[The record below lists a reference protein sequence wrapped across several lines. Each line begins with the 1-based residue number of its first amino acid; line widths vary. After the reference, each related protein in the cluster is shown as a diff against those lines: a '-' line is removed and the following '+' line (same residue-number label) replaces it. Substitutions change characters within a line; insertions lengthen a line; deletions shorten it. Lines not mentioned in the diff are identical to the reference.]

1 RAAPMTV
8 VPVTGDP
15 AGVVDMAHALGDL
28 AARIGAVEGQLVDL
42 RTMATWESPSGWRF
56 DGAIRA
62 LPDVLDLLQARYR
75 AAAEALLR
83 WAVDLRVAIRD
94 STTACETHER
104 ARADLDAIERD
115 LQVARL
121 EPASAW
127 HETLRTRQVLAWQ
140 QAAQAEESCSRAW
153 LRLHDDAAVCSASLH
168 AAARDSMVDSTA
180 YGVVRTTRSTTAAL
194 TAVLGAASLVP

>member
-1 RAAPMTV
+1 
-8 VPVTGDP
+8 
-15 AGVVDMAHALGDL
+15 
-28 AARIGAVEGQLVDL
+28 
-42 RTMATWESPSGWRF
+42 
-56 DGAIRA
+56 
-62 LPDVLDLLQARYR
+62 
-75 AAAEALLR
+75 
-83 WAVDLRVAIRD
+83 
-94 STTACETHER
+94 ACETHER

-194 TAVLGAASLVP
+194 TAVLGAASLVPSPVQAFTAAATGVGTAVVVGADLLLLLGFGDGSWSEV